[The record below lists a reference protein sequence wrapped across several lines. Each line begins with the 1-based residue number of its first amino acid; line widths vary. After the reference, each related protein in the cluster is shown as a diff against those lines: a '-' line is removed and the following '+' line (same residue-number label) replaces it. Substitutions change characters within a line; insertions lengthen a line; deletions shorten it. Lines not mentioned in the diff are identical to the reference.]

1 MRTDFTLD
9 RPCVSSKPTW
19 MYILDGLPVVV
30 EDVYSYHSLVELGVS
45 ALNQLIVQVL
55 LIVQSIEAFEDK
67 VEEGVKVLRA
77 GRGDEDVGVAEA
89 YSGGD
94 GETQGSGLASPSSC
108 CEGDCG
114 LQGLLRDGLDKL

>member
-1 MRTDFTLD
+1 M
-9 RPCVSSKPTW
+9 
-19 MYILDGLPVVV
+19 VV
-30 EDVYSYHSLVELGVS
+30 EDVYSYHSLVELGVC

-89 YSGGD
+89 HGRGD
-94 GETQGSGLASPSSC
+94 GEAEGRRLAPASGRGQRHRGGQS
-108 CEGDCG
+108 
-114 LQGLLRDGLDKL
+114 LLRDGLHELEQRLGLVQRPGKKSK

>member
-1 MRTDFTLD
+1 
-9 RPCVSSKPTW
+9 

-30 EDVYSYHSLVELGVS
+30 EDVYSYHSLVELRVG

-89 YSGGD
+89 HSGGD